1 MTARAAD
8 VTGRIC
14 PPSGRIAA
22 STRGL
27 GRPWD
32 TVVLETDPP
41 PPTSLLIPC
50 SGPHCI
56 SVRSPAGEEAKK
68 DGSPLPSKEER
79 SLRQEFDP
87 WTDDITWREIVNY
100 LSAALISSP
109 PLKILY
115 LNLSAT
121 GNKVFVKRPSF
132 WLHDGLFAVTDL
144 PHHCSYFVFVRKKKK
159 NPPKTQWR
167 NPVCRHS
174 MRSEWF
180 YLMHCELS
188 GPPSGQFSL
197 AWLGGEREELVCW
210 LACVRVSCRA
220 CVCVSMEGRHCS
232 LTSPLSPACRCSQT
246 RLCYSEA
253 STGDRPSAKHGAPP
267 ADLLERRGRLQ
278 RFTRVWEV
286 RGEMLNKSEYN
297 VIISLAI
304 TFLLGVD

>member
-1 MTARAAD
+1 M
-8 VTGRIC
+8 VYLQWLIC
-14 PPSGRIAA
+14 HTI
-22 STRGL
+22 
-27 GRPWD
+27 
-32 TVVLETDPP
+32 VL
-41 PPTSLLIPC
+41 
-50 SGPHCI
+50 
-56 SVRSPAGEEAKK
+56 
-68 DGSPLPSKEER
+68 
-79 SLRQEFDP
+79 
-87 WTDDITWREIVNY
+87 
-100 LSAALISSP
+100 
-109 PLKILY
+109 ILF
-115 LNLSAT
+115 L
-121 GNKVFVKRPSF
+121 
-132 WLHDGLFAVTDL
+132 WE
-144 PHHCSYFVFVRKKKK
+144 KKKK

-267 ADLLERRGRLQ
+267 ADLLERRGRLR

-304 TFLLGVD
+304 TFLLGVY

>member
-1 MTARAAD
+1 MSDCQSRWCHWPHLSPIRADSCFDQGA
-8 VTGRIC
+8 G
-14 PPSGRIAA
+14 A
-22 STRGL
+22 SLRHCCV
-27 GRPWD
+27 RD
-32 TVVLETDPP
+32 RPP

-159 NPPKTQWR
+159 KSPQ
-167 NPVCRHS
+167 NPVKKSCVQAQHE
-174 MRSEWF
+174 EWVI
-180 YLMHCELS
+180 LSDALRAERPSLWPVQPCLTRRREGRACVLAGVRACEL
-188 GPPSGQFSL
+188 PC
-197 AWLGGEREELVCW
+197 V
-210 LACVRVSCRA
+210 CVRVYGGETLFLDVTA
-220 CVCVSMEGRHCS
+220 QPS
-232 LTSPLSPACRCSQT
+232 LPLLSNTSLLFRGFHRRPAIRKTRSPACGPAGAARQV
-246 RLCYSEA
+246 A
-253 STGDRPSAKHGAPP
+253 KVHTGMG
-267 ADLLERRGRLQ
+267 G
-278 RFTRVWEV
+278 
-286 RGEMLNKSEYN
+286 
-297 VIISLAI
+297 
-304 TFLLGVD
+304 